1 MEGGSEGST
10 CRVSSAV
17 RSPRTIARASG
28 GDRIIGDMLAALLA
42 AALATP
48 PADLA
53 AVGIVASRDS
63 SHSVVLLR
71 SGGRTR
77 VVGIGENAFGGRVA
91 AIARDSVT
99 LEFEGRRLDLRLS
112 GDSAPAAVARAAPAA
127 SDPGAHVLARRDV
140 ERRIGE
146 EAPRILAETTLMPA
160 IDAGRVAGFTLTR
173 VPENSLLTE
182 AGLRAGDVLTQIN
195 DTPIDS
201 MATLIGLW
209 PRLQNQ
215 STLTAIVLRNG
226 QPVSLTVSLR

>member
-1 MEGGSEGST
+1 
-10 CRVSSAV
+10 
-17 RSPRTIARASG
+17 
-28 GDRIIGDMLAALLA
+28 MLAALLA
-42 AALATP
+42 AALAAP
-48 PADLA
+48 PVDLA
-53 AVGIVASRDS
+53 AVGIVASRDPA
-63 SHSVVLLR
+63 HSVVLLR

-91 AIARDSVT
+91 AIASDSVT
-99 LEFEGRRLDLRLS
+99 IDFEGRRLDLRLS
-112 GDSAPAAVARAAPAA
+112 GDTQRAAAPAPA
-127 SDPGAHVLARRDV
+127 VSSDPGAHVLTRRDV

-146 EAPRILAETTLMPA
+146 EAPRILAETTLIPA
-160 IDAGRVAGFTLTR
+160 VDAGRVAGFTLSR

-209 PRLQNQ
+209 PKLQNE
-215 STLTAIVLRNG
+215 STLTAVVLRNG

>member
-1 MEGGSEGST
+1 MF
-10 CRVSSAV
+10 AV
-17 RSPRTIARASG
+17 
-28 GDRIIGDMLAALLA
+28 LLA
-42 AALATP
+42 AALSSP
-48 PADLA
+48 PADLS
-53 AVGIVASRDS
+53 AVGIVASRDAS
-63 SHSVVLLR
+63 RSVVLLR

-77 VVGIGENAFGGRVA
+77 VVSVGENAFGGRVT
-91 AIARDSVT
+91 AIRADAVAI
-99 LEFEGRRLDLRLS
+99 EFEGRSVDLRLS
-112 GDSAPAAVARAAPAA
+112 GDSVRAAAPAA
-127 SDPGAHVLARRDV
+127 AAGDPGAHVLTRRDV

-146 EAPRILAETTLMPA
+146 EAPRILAETTLVPA
-160 IDAGRVAGFTLTR
+160 VDAGRVAGFTLTR

>member
-1 MEGGSEGST
+1 
-10 CRVSSAV
+10 
-17 RSPRTIARASG
+17 
-28 GDRIIGDMLAALLA
+28 MLVALLA
-42 AALATP
+42 AVLSTP

-53 AVGIVASRDS
+53 AVGIVASKDPA
-63 SHSVVLLR
+63 HSVVLLR

-91 AIARDSVT
+91 AVAADMVT
-99 LEFEGRRLDLRLS
+99 LEFEGRRIELRLS
-112 GDSAPAAVARAAPAA
+112 GDSARVAAAPAPA
-127 SDPGAHVLARRDV
+127 ATSDPGAHVLTRRDV

-160 IDAGRVAGFTLTR
+160 LDAGRVAGFTLTR

-195 DTPIDS
+195 DIPIDS

-209 PRLQNQ
+209 PKLQAQ
-215 STLTAIVLRNG
+215 STLTAVVLRNG